1 MKKIIVVGLGNVG
14 YTFVNISIARGVEAE
29 WVFVDKNNDITEA
42 HAHDFEDMVSLMPRN
57 NSTFRSVTLADAKGA
72 DIAVI
77 TASIPMK
84 NMVDRLA
91 LAAENAKLMKSF
103 GEGLKEANF
112 KGTVIVAA
120 NPCDVM
126 AACIH
131 YTTGL
136 PYKKIISTGTY
147 LDSGRFR
154 KFLAQRLNVS
164 ADSVHG
170 YVLAEHG
177 KTAMIAWSNVE
188 VGNVPFKNLIKA
200 KKFTTEEMPEL
211 LQKTLA
217 EGLYIYN
224 RKGNTQFGIGTAI
237 YEIMDAVLNNK
248 RQIMT
253 VGVKLPRGYYKSGIY
268 SSIPVIVGENG
279 YEYLP
284 GKLSMT
290 KDEWAAFNSSSDTLA
305 QATKESLELIGHSID
320 FE

>member
-1 MKKIIVVGLGNVG
+1 MKKIIVVGLGNVA
-14 YTFVNISIARGVEAE
+14 YTFVNISIARGTQAE
-29 WVFVDKNNDITEA
+29 WVFVDKNNDVAEA

-57 NSTFRSVTLADAKGA
+57 NSTFRTGTLADAKGA

-84 NMVDRLA
+84 NLVDRLA

-103 GEGLKEANF
+103 GEGLKAANF
-112 KGTVIVAA
+112 KGTVIVAS

-147 LDSGRFR
+147 LDSGRFK
-154 KFLAQRLNVS
+154 KFVAQKLNVS
-164 ADSVHG
+164 PDSIHG
-170 YVLAEHG
+170 YVLGEHG

-188 VGNVPFKNLIKA
+188 VGNVPFKHLLKA
-200 KKFTTEEMPEL
+200 KKFTTADMTDILE
-211 LQKTLA
+211 KTIA
-217 EGLYIYN
+217 EGLFIYN

-237 YEIMDAVLNNK
+237 FEIMDAVLKNK
-248 RQIMT
+248 RQVMN
-253 VGVKLPRGYYKSGIY
+253 VGVKLPRGYYKAGIY
-268 SSIPVIVGENG
+268 STIPVIVGENG

-284 GKLSMT
+284 GKLNMT
-290 KDEWAAFNSSSDTLA
+290 KEEWAAFNSSSDTLA
-305 QATKESLELIGHSID
+305 KTTKESLDLVGYPID